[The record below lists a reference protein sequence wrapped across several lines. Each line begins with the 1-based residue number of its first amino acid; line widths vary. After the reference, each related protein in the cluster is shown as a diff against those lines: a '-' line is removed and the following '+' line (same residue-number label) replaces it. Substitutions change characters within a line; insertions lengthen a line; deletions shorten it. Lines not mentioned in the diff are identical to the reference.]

1 MSDFIYL
8 LAVLMIGLFV
18 FKAVF
23 KVAGCLMKVLILII
37 MVGLIVTILGL

>member
-23 KVAGCLMKVLILII
+23 KVAGCLLKSLILLII
-37 MVGLIVTILGL
+37 FALISLILLG

>member
-8 LAVLMIGLFV
+8 LAVLMIGLF
-18 FKAVF
+18 FFLSVF
-23 KVAGCLMKVLILII
+23 KVAGCLLKVLILII